1 MIIYQAFNDRSKDTI
16 MDTDYWHRKWQADD
30 IGFHQAD
37 GNPLLHAHFNE
48 LSLAAGSRVF
58 VPLCGK
64 TRDIAWL
71 LSQGYRIAAGELSE
85 LAVQQLF
92 ADLRLEPA
100 VTVTQGLKHYSAPDL
115 DIFVGDIF
123 LLTRE
128 MLDGV
133 AAVVDR
139 AALVALPEEMRVR
152 YAQHVTD
159 ITGQARQLLV
169 TFEYDQS
176 QMPGPPFSISDEE
189 ISRHYENSYRISP
202 LASVDVVGK
211 LKGKCV
217 ANENVW
223 LLTPLV

>member
-1 MIIYQAFNDRSKDTI
+1 
-16 MDTDYWHRKWQADD
+16 MDAEYWHKKWQADD
-30 IGFHQAD
+30 LGFHQAE
-37 GNPLLHAHFNE
+37 GNPLLQAYFKT
-48 LSLAAGSRVF
+48 LALPAGSRVF

-71 LSQGYRIAAGELSE
+71 LSQGCRIAAVELSE

-100 VTVTQGLKHYSAPDL
+100 VVVTQGLKHYSAPDL

-123 LLTRE
+123 QLSRE
-128 MLDGV
+128 MLDV
-133 AAVVDR
+133 VDAVVDR

-152 YAQHVTD
+152 YARHVAG
-159 ITGQARQLLV
+159 ITGQAQQLLV

-176 QMPGPPFSISDEE
+176 QMSGPPFSISNEE
-189 ISRHYENSYRISP
+189 ISRHYENSYRISS
-202 LASVDVVGK
+202 LASVDVAGK

-223 LLTPLV
+223 LLTPLA

>member
-1 MIIYQAFNDRSKDTI
+1 
-16 MDTDYWHRKWQADD
+16 MDTEYWHNKWQADD

-37 GNPLLHAHFNE
+37 GNPLLQTYFKE
-48 LSLAAGSRVF
+48 LSLPVGSRVF

-64 TRDIAWL
+64 TRDIDWL
-71 LSQGYRIAAGELSE
+71 LSQGYRIAAAELSE

-100 VTVTQGLKHYSAPDL
+100 TTATRGLKHYSAPDL

-123 LLTRE
+123 QLTRE

-133 AAVVDR
+133 DAVVDR

-152 YAQHVTD
+152 YVRHVTD

-176 QMPGPPFSISDEE
+176 QMPGPPFSISNEE

-202 LASVDVVGK
+202 LASVDVAGK

-217 ANENVW
+217 ADENVW

>member
-1 MIIYQAFNDRSKDTI
+1 
-16 MDTDYWHRKWQADD
+16 MDTEYWHRKWQADD

-37 GNPLLHAHFNE
+37 GNPLLHAYFKD
-48 LSLAAGSRVF
+48 LSLPAGSRVF

-71 LSQGYRIAAGELSE
+71 LSQGYRVAGAELSE

-92 ADLRLEPA
+92 AELGLNPA
-100 VTVTQGLKHYSAPDL
+100 VVTKHAMKHYSAPDL

-123 LLTRE
+123 ELTDK
-128 MLDGV
+128 MLGPVD
-133 AAVVDR
+133 AVFDR
-139 AALVALPEEMRVR
+139 AALVALPEDMRVR
-152 YAQHVTD
+152 YTAHICKATC
-159 ITGQARQLLV
+159 QAWQLLV

-176 QMPGPPFSISDEE
+176 QMAGPPFSISDEE
-189 ISRHYENSYRISP
+189 IRRHYGARYRISA
-202 LASVDVVGK
+202 LASVDVAGK

-223 LLTPLV
+223 LLTSLV

>member
-1 MIIYQAFNDRSKDTI
+1 

-30 IGFHQAD
+30 IGFHQVD
-37 GNPLLHAHFNE
+37 GNPLLHAHFSE
-48 LSLAAGSRVF
+48 LALPAGSRIF

-71 LSQGYRIAAGELSE
+71 LSQGYRIAAAELSE
-85 LAVQQLF
+85 LAVRQLF
-92 ADLRLEPA
+92 ADLRQEPA
-100 VTVTQGLKHYSAPDL
+100 ITGTQGLTHYSAPDL

-123 LLTRE
+123 QLTRE
-128 MLDGV
+128 MLSDV
-133 AAVVDR
+133 DAVVDR
-139 AALVALPEEMRVR
+139 AALVALPSEMRVR
-152 YAQHVTD
+152 YARHVAD
-159 ITGQARQLLV
+159 ITGRARQLLV

-189 ISRHYENSYRISP
+189 LSRHYEKDYRISP
-202 LASVDVVGK
+202 LASVDVAGK

-223 LLTPLV
+223 LLTPRA